1 VAWRAAG
8 YPDRAMRRVGPVLVA
23 AFALSSATARADAP
37 PRNID
42 ELRARIARVLLRER
56 VPGAGI
62 ALVADG
68 EVVWSG
74 GVGMAD
80 REARRPV
87 DADTLFRVA
96 SITKTFVAL
105 AVMKLVEEGRLELDA
120 RVADIAPEIEMQNAW
135 AEDAPVT
142 VAHLLEHTAGFDDMR
157 PNEFYASV
165 ADEARPLAAVLARNP
180 RSRRSRWRPGLH
192 MSYANPGYTV
202 AAYVI
207 EKVAGEPYEDYLA
220 REILRPLG
228 MDGARLRWSAETDRR
243 LARGHQDGVAIPFQA
258 IVHRPAGNLM
268 ASPRE
273 LAALV
278 TMWLARGRP
287 LVSPA
292 SAARMERSETGVLR
306 GLDVD
311 YGLGVYGDVFQAV
324 PMRGHDGGIDGFLSS
339 YRYDQ
344 TTEVGYVVLLN
355 SADQN
360 AGRALF
366 AIRELVLRFLLADR
380 ATPAPPQPTPV
391 PDDRLAV
398 WAGTYRIDNPRSEL
412 FSFLDSM
419 GPRLLIRHE
428 PGRLVA
434 RIQSGDWEMDLV
446 PLGGD
451 SFRLPRNSGRA
462 LAFTRDAS
470 GRRALHGVF
479 GQLVEEPPVLAALAY
494 HGSRA
499 VLLILA
505 SALVVPFFRSPR
517 RRHLAATCA
526 TLTLFAIP
534 PVFFAAAEA
543 RAIGEPNLYTLAI
556 AALTVAFTLF
566 AGLTVKRALFYLT
579 GPFAL
584 STRLYAT
591 AFALAAGAT
600 TAFLAHHHLIG
611 ICLWRW

>member
-1 VAWRAAG
+1 MVVAF
-8 YPDRAMRRVGPVLVA
+8 VL
-23 AFALSSATARADAP
+23 FSATARADAP

-42 ELRARIARVLLRER
+42 ELRARIARVLLREH

-87 DADTLFRVA
+87 DADTLFRVG

-105 AVMKLVEEGRLELDA
+105 GVMKLVEEGRLELDA
-120 RVADIAPEIEMQNAW
+120 RVADIAPEIEMDNAW

-243 LARGHQDGVAIPFQA
+243 LARGYQDGVAIPFQA

-278 TMWLARGRP
+278 KMWLARGRP

-292 SAARMERSETGVLR
+292 SAARMERSETGALR

-339 YRYDQ
+339 YRHDP

-380 ATPAPPQPTPV
+380 ATPPPPQPAPV
-391 PDDRLAV
+391 PDERLAA

-412 FSFLDSM
+412 FSFLHSM
-419 GPRLLIRHE
+419 GPRLLVRHE

-434 RIQSGDWEMDLV
+434 RVQSGDWEVDLV
-446 PLGGD
+446 PLGRDTFG
-451 SFRLPRNSGRA
+451 LPGTSGRA

-584 STRLYAT
+584 PTRLYAA
-591 AFALAAGAT
+591 AFAVAAGAT